1 MSYSAWRVNWASA
14 RKLPSRRRGTV
25 RQKNGPDDFVRSIR
39 PCAWS
44 RALTY
49 RCRNQHQISV
59 CICGSSSFATQR
71 MPPAVA
77 HDRRASISMRASYL
91 AVLLVLVSATA
102 ALAET
107 APFHV
112 GVARITIAAKT
123 PFDALIRTQ
132 PRRKNILGR
141 QVRSLFPPAESAV
154 RARPLS
160 GGVAVARRRRG
171 RWRAARAARTGGR
184 RRAARLRCDRIVH
197 GKAGLALR
205 PLQVTRAWD
214 TARTAPRFTPHI
226 DAARLSMLGFSLGTA
241 VTLERADAIADTT
254 HLVAYCVAQPTDVM
268 SCDHAPDGGGRASNQ
283 SLLA

>member
-1 MSYSAWRVNWASA
+1 MPKPAPNIGVHLWLQFFRNATHAACCSA
-14 RKLPSRRRGTV
+14 RSQGVDLDAGVVLGGSASPCICNGGVGGDRTIPRRR
-25 RQKNGPDDFVRSIR
+25 R
-39 PCAWS
+39 PHHH
-44 RALTY
+44 R
-49 RCRNQHQISV
+49 RED
-59 CICGSSSFATQR
+59 
-71 MPPAVA
+71 AV
-77 HDRRASISMRASYL
+77 RRADLVPNPDGRTFL
-91 AVLLVLVSATA
+91 AGRSVPYSRQL
-102 ALAET
+102 
-107 APFHV
+107 
-112 GVARITIAAKT
+112 
-123 PFDALIRTQ
+123 
-132 PRRKNILGR
+132 RR
-141 QVRSLFPPAESAV
+141 AV